1 MADVRITKN
10 NWGRMA
16 AEVQQVV
23 DDVTEFYAA
32 EIEQS
37 AAIAAP
43 YEYGVLQG
51 SIAVEGASMGALMA
65 QRRITVG
72 AYYGL
77 FQHEGTKLG
86 IEPNPFLADAV
97 EFWRADYL
105 RAVGLAVQG
114 AW

>member
-1 MADVRITKN
+1 MAEVRITKSR
-10 NWGRMA
+10 WAAMA
-16 AEVQQVV
+16 AEAQQVV

-43 YEYGVLQG
+43 YEYGVLQE
-51 SIAVEGASMGALMA
+51 SIAVEGAHVGALMA

-72 AYYGL
+72 AFYGL
-77 FQHEGTKLG
+77 FQHEGTKRG
-86 IEPNPFLADAV
+86 IDPNPFLKDAV

-114 AW
+114 VW